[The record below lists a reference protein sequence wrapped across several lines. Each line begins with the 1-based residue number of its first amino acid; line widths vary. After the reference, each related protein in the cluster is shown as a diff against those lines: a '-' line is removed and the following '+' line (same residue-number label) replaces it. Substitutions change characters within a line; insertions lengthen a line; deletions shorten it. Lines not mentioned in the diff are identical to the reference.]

1 MNFIC
6 KVFRFLLDIF
16 KGVVNV
22 IAEGLS
28 TIAVAV
34 VDVLSEVASSVGSA
48 FASSPL
54 GMAVIGVGLF
64 FAYKMFFAGDDEA
77 KGDPLNNS
85 TAKQV

>member
-64 FAYKMFFAGDDEA
+64 FAYKMFFADEDEA
-77 KGDPLNNS
+77 KGGLLNNT

>member
-16 KGVVNV
+16 KGVVNI
-22 IAEGLS
+22 IAEALS
-28 TIAVAV
+28 SIATAV

-54 GMAVIGVGLF
+54 GIAVLGVGAF
-64 FAYKMFFAGDDEA
+64 IAYKMFLAPSDDEREREVTEA
-77 KGDPLNNS
+77 IS
-85 TAKQV
+85 S